1 MPSPPE
7 AAGAPRL
14 RAMRAEL
21 RAPGALQDAAA
32 LTGAVLLAPVT
43 VAGERIPKGS
53 RVDADLAA
61 RLASAAR
68 EGVLT
73 APLRLGWLDAGELHE
88 DEAAMRLARAV
99 AGSGISVG
107 APRQSRVDLSA
118 ATDGV
123 LRVEIAALARINR
136 VDPLEVFTLFHG
148 QAVRAGRVV
157 AAAKVAPHIVAGE
170 AVAEA
175 EAVATALAGPVVSV
189 APYLALEVS
198 AIAAEALPPD
208 GLEKFDRAAR
218 TKVEGLGGRFLGT
231 RQGLGDTGVA
241 TDASAARQLGEILHA
256 LALERRVAIILVGGV
271 SAGDPLSP
279 FYAALER
286 LGGRV
291 LRRGV
296 PAHPGSMI
304 WLATLGET
312 TVLGLPQCGMFSK
325 ATAADLV
332 LPRLL
337 TGERVTALTLA
348 DLGHGGLL
356 GAEMRFRF
364 PDYARDLESPE

>member
-1 MPSPPE
+1 
-7 AAGAPRL
+7 
-14 RAMRAEL
+14 MRAEL
-21 RAPGALQDAAA
+21 LAPGALQDAAA
-32 LTGAVLLAPVT
+32 ITGSVLLAPVT
-43 VAGERIPKGS
+43 VGGERIPKGS
-53 RVDADLAA
+53 RVDPELAGRLLAA
-61 RLASAAR
+61 AR
-68 EGVLT
+68 NGAFP
-73 APLRLGWLDAGELHE
+73 APLRIGWLDPGELHE
-88 DEAAMRLARAV
+88 DDAALRLARAV
-99 AGSGISVG
+99 AGGGITVA
-107 APRQSRVDLSA
+107 APRQSRVDLCA

-136 VDPLEVFTLFHG
+136 VDPLEVFTLYHG
-148 QAVRAGRVV
+148 QAVRAGQVV
-157 AAAKVAPHIVAGE
+157 AAAKVAPHIVAGD
-170 AVAEA
+170 AVVQAETAAA
-175 EAVATALAGPVVSV
+175 ETAGPVVSV
-189 APYLALEVS
+189 APYLPLEVA
-198 AIAAEALPPD
+198 AIAAETLPPG

-218 TKVEGLGGRFLGT
+218 AKVEALGGSFLGT
-231 RQGLGDTGVA
+231 RQGLGDSGEPSD
-241 TDASAARQLGEILHA
+241 DAAARRLGEILHT

-304 WLATLGET
+304 WLAALGET